1 VVRPTFEDILG
12 GVFLVSLGWWRGER
26 LWWVDGGEDVGLR
39 LGGFDDAGV
48 GLMNPGLGFACES

>member
-1 VVRPTFEDILG
+1 
-12 GVFLVSLGWWRGER
+12 LGWWRGER
-26 LWWVDGGEDVGLR
+26 LGWVDGGEDVGLR